1 MNTIRKIVVASPHGF
16 CAGVERA
23 VEMATALLDR
33 YPKPVYCLRQIVHN
47 KQVIDALARKG
58 MVFVQSIE
66 EVPAGATLLFS
77 AHGISPAIREAALRR
92 NLNAIDATCPF
103 VTKVHNEVRR
113 YAALGYAILLIGDR
127 GHDEI
132 IGVASEAPDHVTVV
146 EDEQE
151 ARTVTVPDAAKV
163 AVMTQTT
170 LNVDDVAHL
179 LTILRQRFPAMKTP
193 AEMDICY
200 ATRNRQQAVRQ
211 VAKRVDAFIILG
223 AENSSNS
230 NRLAEVARSTGCA
243 AYLISSINRLADLDL
258 DAIQTLGLTAGAST
272 PEHFVHEAIAHLKG
286 RGFGQ
291 VEEFAETK
299 EDIHFALPKGLR
311 PAPGGPGP

>member
-1 MNTIRKIVVASPHGF
+1 MNNTRKIIVASPHGF

-23 VEMATALLDR
+23 VEMAAALLDR

-47 KQVIDALARKG
+47 RQVIDALARKG
-58 MVFVQSIE
+58 MVFVQEIE
-66 EVPAGATLLFS
+66 DVPTGATLLFS

-113 YAALGYAILLIGDR
+113 YADLGYSILLLGDR

-132 IGVASEAPDHVTVV
+132 IGVASEAPDHVTVI

-151 ARTVTVPDAAKV
+151 ARTVTVPNATKV

-179 LTILRQRFPAMKTP
+179 LVILRGRFPVLKTP
-193 AEMDICY
+193 AQMDICY

-211 VAKRVDAFIILG
+211 LARRVQSFVILG

-230 NRLAEVARSTGCA
+230 NRLAEVARSAGCEA
-243 AYLISSINRLADLDL
+243 CLVSSIARLADLEL
-258 DAIQTLGLTAGAST
+258 DAVNTLGLTAGAST
-272 PEHFVHEAIAHLKG
+272 PEHFVHEAIAYLKT

-291 VEEFAETK
+291 VEEFSETK
-299 EDIHFALPKGLR
+299 EDIHFALPKELR
-311 PAPGGPGP
+311 QASRP